1 MKKIFLLILLGSS
14 LSLYAQGPEEGLRLS
29 WFAPNGTARSNAL
42 GGAMGSLGGDLS
54 SSHINPAG
62 LGFYKSS
69 EFLLTPRYLVQN
81 NKTSYLG
88 TDKNSEDNKLKFGSI
103 GFVLAD
109 GMKKRNWTSTAFSIT
124 FNQIADYNNQVRLSG
139 VNNFSS
145 YSEKFLEELV
155 NDGADTLAALDN
167 YIFGSSLAFRTYL
180 VDTTAGANGAVT
192 GYQSL
197 VPLSTGVN
205 QVYDAR
211 TRGSYNELAFG
222 WGGNKQDQLYL
233 GASIVM
239 PFMNYE
245 RQISYSETDMLNNP
259 NNQFGGFI
267 FNEYF
272 SSKAWGL
279 GAKFGVIYKPV
290 SYLRLGFAIQT
301 PQIITFRDQIS
312 ADMTTN
318 TEDYAGL
325 NSASSD
331 QLNNGFPGLREYTM
345 ATPTRV
351 TLSTSYFFASP
362 NKPAQPLGFISA
374 DLEIVNYAGTR
385 YFSNTYDDAST
396 QYYNALNSTIK
407 AVYKNNVNL
416 KLGSE
421 LRLNT
426 NWMVRAG
433 TAFYGSPYKDESIKA
448 SIWTLSGGLG
458 YRTSRHFIDFTV
470 VNTRTKDAIFPYRLN
485 DKPNTYANFTG
496 NRLQFSIGFGIR
508 F

>member
-1 MKKIFLLILLGSS
+1 
-14 LSLYAQGPEEGLRLS
+14 
-29 WFAPNGTARSNAL
+29 
-42 GGAMGSLGGDLS
+42 
-54 SSHINPAG
+54 
-62 LGFYKSS
+62 
-69 EFLLTPRYLVQN
+69 
-81 NKTSYLG
+81 
-88 TDKNSEDNKLKFGSI
+88 
-103 GFVLAD
+103 
-109 GMKKRNWTSTAFSIT
+109 
-124 FNQIADYNNQVRLSG
+124 
-139 VNNFSS
+139 
-145 YSEKFLEELV
+145 
-155 NDGADTLAALDN
+155 
-167 YIFGSSLAFRTYL
+167 

-205 QVYDAR
+205 QIYDAS
-211 TRGSYNELAFG
+211 TRGSFNELAFG
-222 WGGNKQDQLYL
+222 WAGNKQDKLYL
-233 GASIVM
+233 GASIIM

-245 RQISYSETDMLNNP
+245 RQISYSETDVLNNP

-301 PQIITFRDQIS
+301 PQILTFRDQIS

-331 QLNNGFPGLREYTM
+331 QLNDGFPGIREYTM

-362 NKPAQPLGFISA
+362 NKPSQPLGFISA

-396 QYYNALNSTIK
+396 EYYNALNSTIK

-448 SIWTLSGGLG
+448 SIWTISGGLG

-470 VNTRTKDAIFPYRLN
+470 VNTRTNDAVFPYRLN

-496 NRLQFSIGFGIR
+496 NRLQYSIGFGIR